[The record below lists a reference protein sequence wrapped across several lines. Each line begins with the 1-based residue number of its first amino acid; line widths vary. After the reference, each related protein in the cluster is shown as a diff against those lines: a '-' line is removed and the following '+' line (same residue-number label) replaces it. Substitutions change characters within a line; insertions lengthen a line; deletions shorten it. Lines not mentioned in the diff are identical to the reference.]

1 MSKDSVLLECEES
14 SQIRKKEENP
24 HPSQPPMK
32 SEMKEDGFS
41 LANKKINKCLSGYV
55 FPFKFVFAKG
65 FSSLKN
71 KILK

>member
-1 MSKDSVLLECEES
+1 MSKDSVLLECEGS

-41 LANKKINKCLSGYV
+41 LANKKINKCLSG
-55 FPFKFVFAKG
+55 
-65 FSSLKN
+65 
-71 KILK
+71 